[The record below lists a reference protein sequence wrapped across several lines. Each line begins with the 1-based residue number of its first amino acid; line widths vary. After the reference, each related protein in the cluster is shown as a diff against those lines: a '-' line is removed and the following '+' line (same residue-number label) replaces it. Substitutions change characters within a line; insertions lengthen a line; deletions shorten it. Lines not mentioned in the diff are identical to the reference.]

1 MPQQPTIP
9 PMPKT
14 VPPKEKTKEKILC
27 AAIWL
32 KDDKQYVFQPRNIAR
47 GIVLCGYRHGSII
60 GQMEAMGYNLSAD
73 NQVQGFLTSKN
84 RFLNRVEVR
93 NLILKT
99 GQLIE
104 AECEDELK
112 VQRIYINM

>member
-14 VPPKEKTKEKILC
+14 VPPKEKTKEKVLC

-32 KDDKQYVFQPRNIAR
+32 KDDKQYVFQPRNIDR
-47 GIVLCGYRHGSII
+47 GIVLCGYRHESII
-60 GQMEAMGYNLSAD
+60 GQMEAMGYKGYNISED

-84 RFLNRVEVR
+84 RFLNRAEAR
-93 NLILKT
+93 NLVLKT
-99 GQLIE
+99 GQLNE
-104 AECEDELK
+104 KDT
-112 VQRIYINM
+112 IYEK